1 MADEEENE
9 VIPDEFL
16 NDEYDLKAEPFEYTG
31 LCLIFNSITFLAR
44 CLLTCK
50 GSEKDVKSIQ
60 KVFGKVL
67 SPYPQ
72 YIHLVTIMPIMK

>member
-31 LCLIFNSITFLAR
+31 LCLIFNSITFSAR
-44 CLLTCK
+44 CLPTRE
-50 GSEKDVKSIQ
+50 GSEKDVESIR
-60 KVFGKVL
+60 KVFG
-67 SPYPQ
+67 
-72 YIHLVTIMPIMK
+72 